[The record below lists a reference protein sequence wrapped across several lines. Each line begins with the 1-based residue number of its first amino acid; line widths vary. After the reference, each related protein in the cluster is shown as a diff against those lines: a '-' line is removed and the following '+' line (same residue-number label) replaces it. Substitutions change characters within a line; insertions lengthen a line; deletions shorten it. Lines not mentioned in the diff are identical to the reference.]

1 MEVVLKTKLFTS
13 FLGIQKFWQ
22 AIGITIFFCSA
33 IIACGGGGGSGS
45 PASTAQYTG
54 VTTPAA
60 LTTENSSTLVAES
73 YQGAM
78 TSDSMV
84 PFAAIASAGQGSDH
98 ASLSTPIAL
107 DMQAAFAD
115 SLYQAI
121 HASQE
126 AQASTA
132 ERAVSESSTINGD
145 CGGTATY
152 NVTYDENSGVFS
164 GSFVYNGFC
173 SETINLS
180 GQATFSGRM
189 DSTNGGFDYFSLTF
203 SNLTTTADGQSNTV
217 NGTLECDFQGSDL
230 LITTNMVV
238 AQSSSGLVCW
248 LNNYTV
254 QLNGNQ
260 MEISGRY
267 YNPIHGYIDFV
278 TTSPLILSDF
288 SQFPS
293 AGVIEFTGAVGT
305 GGLQTTAQLTA
316 LSSTTC
322 QVTADTDGDGIDDFD
337 TGEILWTEL

>member
-1 MEVVLKTKLFTS
+1 MKFYSSVHGTQKL
-13 FLGIQKFWQ
+13 WQ
-22 AIGITIFFCSA
+22 AMGLLIFVCSA

-45 PASTAQYTG
+45 PTPTVQYTG

-60 LTTENSSTLVAES
+60 LTTETASTLVGES

-84 PFAAIASAGQGSDH
+84 PFAAMASAGQGNDDTP
-98 ASLSTPIAL
+98 LSAPIAV

-126 AQASTA
+126 AQVSTA
-132 ERAVSESSTINGD
+132 ERAVSESSTIDGD
-145 CGGTATY
+145 CGGSATY
-152 NVTYDENSGVFS
+152 NVTYDENSGIFS

-173 SETINLS
+173 SEAINLS
-180 GQATFSGRM
+180 GQATFTGRM
-189 DSTNGGFDYFSLTF
+189 DVNGGVFDYFSLTF
-203 SNLTTTADGQSNTV
+203 TNLTTTADGQSNTV
-217 NGTLECDFQGSDL
+217 NGTLECDFQGSDFI
-230 LITTNMVV
+230 ITTNMVV

-254 QLNGNQ
+254 QIAGSQ

-267 YNPIHGYIDFV
+267 YSPIHGYIDFV
-278 TTSPLILSDF
+278 TTSPLIIS
-288 SQFPS
+288 SPGQFPS
-293 AGVIEFTGAVGT
+293 AGVIAFTGAVGT

-322 QVTADTDGDGIDDFD
+322 QVTADTDGDGVDDFD